1 MSYYILPKNNNI
13 IGIIPNI
20 QFNDIIPY
28 TSHSLYNFYN
38 ESKIQLNI
46 IHQTNDSIITFE
58 NLLKAINTYE
68 YIFSIVPGSNYSV
81 SKLNQKS
88 SLFYDLLEI
97 FNTLNIFEP
106 FLNKPI
112 KNIHISKNYSDSNEC
127 IQFLR
132 ENLNDENKNDENIN
146 FEDINEELYNTINNE
161 RYDFIFYEIN
171 DTDFENFNSY
181 ILSAIQI
188 LMILLKYQSSN
199 GCCLI
204 KINHIFYKPIID
216 ILYILCS
223 TYEKVYIIKPNASN
237 ITSFDK
243 YIVCKNFIIDE
254 NKKEVYKDYYF
265 KLAQIINIYS
275 QSINIYSQSNKNTN
289 ILSIIDN
296 EIPLYFINKIN
307 DVNIIIGQQQ
317 LETIDQIINILNN
330 KNKEEKIENIKKTNI
345 QKCILW
351 CEKFK
356 IPYNKFSEK
365 INIFLPLKNS
375 FLEKVE

>member
-1 MSYYILPKNNNI
+1 MSYYVLPKNNNI
-13 IGIIPNI
+13 IDIIPNI
-20 QFNDIIPY
+20 QFKDIIPY

-38 ESKIQLNI
+38 ESKTQLNI
-46 IHQTNDSIITFE
+46 ILQTNDSIITFE
-58 NLLKAINTYE
+58 NLLKSINTYE
-68 YIFSIVPGSNYSV
+68 YIFSIVPGSKYSV
-81 SKLNQKS
+81 SKLNLKS
-88 SLFYDLLEI
+88 NLFYDLLEI
-97 FNTLNIFEP
+97 FNTLNVFET
-106 FLNKPI
+106 FSNKPI
-112 KNIHISKNYSDSNEC
+112 KNIHISKNYGDSNEC
-127 IQFLR
+127 IQILR
-132 ENLNDENKNDENIN
+132 ENQNDENKN

-161 RYDFIFYEIN
+161 RYDFIFYEIK
-171 DTDFENFNSY
+171 DTDFENLNDY

-188 LMILLKYQSSN
+188 LMILFKYQSSN

-243 YIVCKNFIIDE
+243 YIVCKKFIIDE
-254 NKKEVYKDYYF
+254 TKKEVYKDYYF
-265 KLAQIINIYS
+265 KLAQ
-275 QSINIYSQSNKNTN
+275 SINNYSQSNKNAN

-317 LETIDQIINILNN
+317 LEIIDQIINILNN
-330 KNKEEKIENIKKTNI
+330 KNKEEKIENIRKTNI
-345 QKCILW
+345 QKCVLW
-351 CEKFK
+351 CEKFN

-365 INIFLPLKNS
+365 NNIFLPLKNS
-375 FLEKVE
+375 L

>member
-1 MSYYILPKNNNI
+1 MSYYVLPKNNNI
-13 IGIIPNI
+13 IDIIPNI
-20 QFNDIIPY
+20 QFNETIPY

-38 ESKIQLNI
+38 ESKTQLNI
-46 IHQTNDSIITFE
+46 ILQTNDSIITFE

-68 YIFSIVPGSNYSV
+68 YIFSIVPGSKYSV
-81 SKLNQKS
+81 SKLNPKS
-88 SLFYDLLEI
+88 TLFYDLLEI

-106 FLNKPI
+106 FSKKPI
-112 KNIHISKNYSDSNEC
+112 KNIHISKNYSDSNES
-127 IQFLR
+127 IQILR
-132 ENLNDENKNDENIN
+132 ENQNDENIN

-161 RYDFIFYEIN
+161 RYDFIFYEIK
-171 DTDFENFNSY
+171 DTDFENLNCY

-223 TYEKVYIIKPNASN
+223 TYEKVYIIKPNSSN

-243 YIVCKNFIIDE
+243 YIVCKNFIINE
-254 NKKEVYKDYYF
+254 TKKEVYKDYYF
-265 KLAQIINIYS
+265 KLAQSINIYS

-289 ILSIIDN
+289 ILSIIDD

-330 KNKEEKIENIKKTNI
+330 KNKEEKIENIRKTNI

-365 INIFLPLKNS
+365 TNIFLPLKNS
-375 FLEKVE
+375 LLEKLEQNII